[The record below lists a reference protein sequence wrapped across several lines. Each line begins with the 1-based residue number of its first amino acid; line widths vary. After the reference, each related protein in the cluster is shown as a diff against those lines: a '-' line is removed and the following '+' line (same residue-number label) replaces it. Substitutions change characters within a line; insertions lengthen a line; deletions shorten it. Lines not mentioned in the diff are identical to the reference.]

1 MPQAPSSTLYTFP
14 KHYDVIVCGAGH
26 AGVEAAMAA
35 ARMGCQ
41 TAILTQ
47 NLDTISQM
55 SCNPA
60 IGGLAKGHVV
70 REIDAL
76 GGIMGRNTD
85 ATGIQ
90 FRMLNARKGPSVQ
103 APRAQCDKKA
113 YQFRMKWLI
122 ENQSNLDLHQ
132 GNAAEILVES
142 DAISG
147 VRTSLGMIYRAK
159 AVVISSGTFMRGLLH
174 VGQQNQAGGRMGDS
188 ISTLSDSLRQLGFD
202 VQRFKTGT
210 PCRLNSRSIDF
221 SKCDLQPGDEP
232 APRFSYLSGVLGEDE
247 DEQQFGEDRGE
258 KREERRALDDQSPS
272 LSSPLYPLSAL
283 PTAGPS
289 QFTLNRWQP
298 VTFHVEQI
306 PCWIT
311 YTTPQTHDIIRAN
324 IHKSAMYSGKIE
336 GVGPRY
342 CPSVED
348 KVVRFAEK
356 ERHQIFLEPEGRH
369 TREFYVNGV
378 STSLPFEVQYDFIR
392 SIPGLE
398 NAEIIRPGYAVEYD
412 YCPPTQLHPTLE
424 TKRVSGLYFAG
435 QINGTSGYEEAAG
448 QGLIAGANAALKV
461 QGRPPFLLQRSQA
474 YLAVMIDDL
483 VTKGTTEP
491 YRLFTSRAEYR
502 LLLRQ
507 DNCDLRLTPLAA
519 QIGLVSDFRQKHTQA
534 KIDAVSA
541 AKTLL
546 SETRLDGISAVQ
558 WLKRP
563 ENTPT
568 SLPSDLRDR
577 FTPEVWTLVENDVK
591 YAGYITR
598 QEDLVARTA
607 RMEEKIIPADFD
619 YAAITALKTEARHRL
634 TAAKPTTLGQAARL
648 QGVTPA
654 DIALLGIMLKRA
666 NGVLDV
672 SA

>member
-1 MPQAPSSTLYTFP
+1 MSASLYTYP
-14 KHYDVIVCGAGH
+14 KYYDVIVCGAGH

-76 GGIMGRNTD
+76 GGVMGRNTD

-122 ENQSNLDLHQ
+122 ENQPGLDLHQ
-132 GNAAEILVES
+132 GNAAEILVKD
-142 DAISG
+142 DAVAG
-147 VRTSLGMIYRAK
+147 VRTSLGMIYQAK
-159 AVVISSGTFMRGLLH
+159 AVIISSGTFMRGLLH

-221 SKCDLQPGDEP
+221 SKCELQPGDEP

-247 DEQQFGEDRGE
+247 SESTQG
-258 KREERRALDDQSPS
+258 AN
-272 LSSPLYPLSAL
+272 AL
-283 PTAGPS
+283 PSTGPN
-289 QFTLNRWQP
+289 QFTLNSWRP
-298 VTFHVEQI
+298 EEFHVEQI

-311 YTTPQTHDIIRAN
+311 YTTARTHEIIRAN

-378 STSLPFEVQYDFIR
+378 STSLPFEVQYEFIR

-424 TKRVSGLYFAG
+424 TKRVAGLYFAG

-448 QGLIAGANAALKV
+448 QGLIAGANAALKI
-461 QGRPPFLLQRSQA
+461 QGRSPFLLQRSQA
-474 YLAVMIDDL
+474 YLAVMLDDL

-507 DNCDLRLTPLAA
+507 DNSDLRLTPLAA
-519 QIGLVSDFRQKHTQA
+519 QVGLVSEFRQQHTQA
-534 KIDAVSA
+534 KLDAMHA
-541 AKTLL
+541 AKALL
-546 SETRLDGISAVQ
+546 AEARLDGLPVEK
-558 WLKRP
+558 WLRRP
-563 ENTPT
+563 ENTPDN
-568 SLPSDLRDR
+568 LPVEFRSK
-577 FTPEVWTLVENDVK
+577 FSSEVWQLVENDIK

-607 RMEEKIIPADFD
+607 RMEEKIIPPDFD
-619 YAAITALKTEARHRL
+619 YASLSALKTEARHRL
-634 TAAKPTTLGQAARL
+634 TAARPATLGQAARL

-654 DIALLGIMLKRA
+654 DIALLGIMLKR
-666 NGVLDV
+666 GG
-672 SA
+672 

>member
-1 MPQAPSSTLYTFP
+1 MSLYTFP
-14 KHYDVIVCGAGH
+14 THYDVIVCGAGH

-35 ARMGCQ
+35 ARLGCR

-76 GGIMGRNTD
+76 GGVMGRNTD

-90 FRMLNARKGPSVQ
+90 FRLLNARKGPSVQ

-122 ENQSNLDLHQ
+122 ENQPNLDLHQ
-132 GNAAEILVES
+132 GNAAELLVEN
-142 DAISG
+142 DVITG
-147 VRTSLGMIYRAK
+147 IRTSLGMIYRAK

-188 ISTLSDSLRQLGFD
+188 ISTLSDSLRTLGFD

-232 APRFSYLSGVLGEDE
+232 APRFSYLSGVLPEDE
-247 DEQQFGEDRGE
+247 AEDAESEGQ
-258 KREERRALDDQSPS
+258 RAKSPILDSTPSALSPS
-272 LSSPLYPLSAL
+272 RPLPS
-283 PTAGPS
+283 TGPH
-289 QFTLNRWQP
+289 QFTLNSWRP

-398 NAEIIRPGYAVEYD
+398 KAEIIRPGYAVEYD

-424 TKRVSGLYFAG
+424 TKRIAGLYFAG

-461 QGRPPFLLQRSQA
+461 QGRPPFLLQRSQS

-519 QIGLVSDFRQKHTQA
+519 AIGLASPFRVQHTEE
-534 KIDAVSA
+534 KIAQLA
-541 AKTLL
+541 AARLL
-546 SETRLDGISAVQ
+546 LQEARLDGITLEK
-558 WLKRP
+558 WLRRP
-563 ENTPT
+563 ENTPPA
-568 SLPSDLRDR
+568 LPSEIYHQ
-577 FTPEVWTLVENDVK
+577 FSSEIWSLVENDVK

-598 QEDLVARTA
+598 QEDMVAKTS

-619 YAAITALKTEARHRL
+619 YHAIPGLKTEAKHRL
-634 TAAKPTTLGQAARL
+634 TALRPATLGQAARA
-648 QGVTPA
+648 QGVNPA
-654 DIALLGIMLKRA
+654 DIALLAVMLKRGSGEA
-666 NGVLDV
+666 EERRAEGVE
-672 SA
+672 SHF

>member
-1 MPQAPSSTLYTFP
+1 
-14 KHYDVIVCGAGH
+14 
-26 AGVEAAMAA
+26 
-35 ARMGCQ
+35 
-41 TAILTQ
+41 
-47 NLDTISQM
+47 
-55 SCNPA
+55 
-60 IGGLAKGHVV
+60 
-70 REIDAL
+70 
-76 GGIMGRNTD
+76 
-85 ATGIQ
+85 
-90 FRMLNARKGPSVQ
+90 
-103 APRAQCDKKA
+103 
-113 YQFRMKWLI
+113 MKWLI
-122 ENQSNLDLHQ
+122 ENQPNLDLHQ
-132 GNAAEILVES
+132 GNAAELLVEN
-142 DAISG
+142 DAITG
-147 VRTSLGMIYRAK
+147 IRTSLGMIYRAK

-188 ISTLSDSLRQLGFD
+188 ISTLSDSLRALGFD

-232 APRFSYLSGVLGEDE
+232 APRFSYLSGVLPEDE
-247 DEQQFGEDRGE
+247 AEDPAGVVRSQRSEVRGE
-258 KREERRALDDQSPS
+258 GDSTSHLSRLTSHVSPT
-272 LSSPLYPLSAL
+272 L
-283 PTAGPS
+283 PSTGPN
-289 QFTLNRWQP
+289 QFTLNSWSP

-424 TKRVSGLYFAG
+424 TKRVAGLYFAG

-448 QGLIAGANAALKV
+448 QGLIAGANAALKA

-507 DNCDLRLTPLAA
+507 DNCDLRLTPFAAAIGLASPFRVRHTEEKITQLAA
-519 QIGLVSDFRQKHTQA
+519 ARV
-534 KIDAVSA
+534 
-541 AKTLL
+541 LL
-546 SETRLDGISAVQ
+546 QEARLDGITLEK
-558 WLKRP
+558 WLRRP
-563 ENTPT
+563 ENTPPA
-568 SLPSDLRDR
+568 LPSEIYHQ
-577 FTPEVWTLVENDVK
+577 FSSEIWSLVENDVK

-598 QEDLVARTA
+598 QEDMVAKTS
-607 RMEEKIIPADFD
+607 RMEEKMIPADFD
-619 YAAITALKTEARHRL
+619 YHAIPGLKTEAKHRL
-634 TAAKPTTLGQAARL
+634 TALRPATLGQAARA
-648 QGVTPA
+648 QGVNPA
-654 DIALLGIMLKRA
+654 DIALLAVMLKRGSPEA
-666 NGVLDV
+666 E
-672 SA
+672 SAGPRA